1 MVEGVYLF
9 QYMEPVSKDLVRLL
23 GPTLDLWNDIKYN
36 IIFGFLRLQ
45 EFFSNLNAL
54 ITYVIL
60 F

>member
-9 QYMEPVSKDLVRLL
+9 QHMEPVSKDLVRLP

-45 EFFSNLNAL
+45 EIFQF
-54 ITYVIL
+54 
-60 F
+60 